1 MTRQYTVENL
11 PKWMT
16 VSPAQGTLEAKEEKT
31 LSFTVQPE
39 LTVGLHHHIVY
50 LTDDQGLAEPLLLE
64 IEVTNECPWDEVD
77 KGRFDQS
84 MSIRGQ
90 VTLNTEKGTMLDTSN
105 DDIIAAFCDGEMVG
119 RAFNSFDK
127 NTNKSYVYLT
137 VYGHAANANK
147 PLSFKLWQAST
158 GNVYN
163 LTTERVIQYREN
175 GIEGYAP
182 QQPVAFFAYAGLS
195 QLISVKQGWN
205 WLSLNLKPVG
215 NGILNTAMPAAQ
227 GWETGDMIKSSV
239 SRTFAQFM
247 LNDSIAKW
255 QGPLN
260 RWNYAQMYMVYAN
273 SAKPALTVDG
283 TRLSSEERQL
293 TIRKGWNSVACLL
306 DQPTTVTEALGGYY
320 SYATA
325 GDLIK
330 SKDAVAVFSENG
342 KWEGSLTM
350 LRPGEG
356 YLMRRYGEG
365 SVSFTLQQSS
375 QSSNSPKKANANAN
389 ANAFSNSAAATNMT
403 MIAKVDDGQWTKD
416 NGRLMVYVGGE
427 LAAVAEPIAIAN
439 ANAET
444 EPLYFITIQSD
455 RVDEL
460 RFEMDGQELTPT
472 PMPIAYEA
480 DSHLGSL
487 KAPIVL
493 KPTDN
498 RPYKVL
504 ENQNVIII
512 RNGERYDIT
521 GKKLND

>member
-147 PLSFKLWQAST
+147 PLSFKLWHAST

-293 TIRKGWNSVACLL
+293 TIRKGWNSVSCLL
-306 DQPTTVTEALGGYY
+306 DRPTTVTEALGGYY

-375 QSSNSPKKANANAN
+375 QSSNSPKKANANTN
-389 ANAFSNSAAATNMT
+389 ANAFSNPEAATNMT
-403 MIAKVDDGQWTKD
+403 MIAAIEGLEDERIRGLEVYIDDE
-416 NGRLMVYVGGE
+416 LVG
-427 LAAVAEPIAIAN
+427 VAEP
-439 ANAET
+439 
-444 EPLYFITIQSD
+444 Q
-455 RVDEL
+455 
-460 RFEMDGQELTPT
+460 
-472 PMPIAYEA
+472 
-480 DSHLGSL
+480 
-487 KAPIVL
+487 
-493 KPTDN
+493 
-498 RPYKVL
+498 
-504 ENQNVIII
+504 
-512 RNGERYDIT
+512 
-521 GKKLND
+521 